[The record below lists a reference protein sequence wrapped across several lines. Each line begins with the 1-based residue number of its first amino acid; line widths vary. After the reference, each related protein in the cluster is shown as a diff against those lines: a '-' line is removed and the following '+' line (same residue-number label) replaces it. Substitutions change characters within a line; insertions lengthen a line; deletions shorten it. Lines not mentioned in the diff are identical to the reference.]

1 MRKTSFYNIRVNHY
15 AGLNMK
21 ISQEGIAHIKAEEGE
36 RLTGYLDSTGLPTIG
51 VGHTGFV
58 GAKAVY
64 PGMEISQETS
74 TALLLSD
81 LATVEKALAKR
92 ITVPLS
98 QNQYDALCS
107 LVFNIGVGAFGTSTL
122 LKRLNS
128 GDYDGAAEAF
138 LMWKRAGNSE
148 DILLPRRKRERV
160 LFLS

>member
-1 MRKTSFYNIRVNHY
+1 
-15 AGLNMK
+15 MK
-21 ISQEGIAHIKAEEGE
+21 ISQTGITHLKAEEGE

-51 VGHTGFV
+51 VGHTGYV
-58 GAKAVY
+58 GTQAVY
-64 PGMEISQETS
+64 SGMEITRETS

-81 LATVEKALAKR
+81 LATVEKALAQQV
-92 ITVPLS
+92 TVPLN

-107 LVFNIGVGAFGTSTL
+107 LVFNIGVGAFGKSTL

-138 LMWKRAGNSE
+138 LMWKRAGHSD
-148 DILLPRRKRERV
+148 DILLPRRKREQA